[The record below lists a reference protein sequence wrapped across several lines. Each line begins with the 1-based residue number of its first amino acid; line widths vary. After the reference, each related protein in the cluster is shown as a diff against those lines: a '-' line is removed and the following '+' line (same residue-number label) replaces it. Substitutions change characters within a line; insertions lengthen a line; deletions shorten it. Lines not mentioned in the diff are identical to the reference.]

1 MRDDFLVRRSE
12 LLKRICIPAAQSFK
26 VVMKDQSDQ
35 LLLKQIEKGDRG
47 AFGELLNRHSLRA
60 YRLALRI
67 CGRREDAED
76 IVQDVMLK
84 LWKEPWRYNQLE
96 AGTFSTWLYR
106 VVSNAALNVVKRR
119 RFEADDDSALADLR
133 DDHDTEEALDNRLK
147 RLRVTAALE
156 KIPDQQ
162 KHAVILCY
170 FEEFSIQEA
179 AAIMNL
185 NIPALQSLLMRG
197 KANLKRIF
205 QEPTI

>member
-1 MRDDFLVRRSE
+1 
-12 LLKRICIPAAQSFK
+12 
-26 VVMKDQSDQ
+26 MKDQSDQ

-170 FEEFSIQEA
+170 FEEFSIREA

-197 KANLKRIF
+197 KANLKRIL